1 MGFAY
6 FVPGAW
12 LMRADE
18 TSINRMALH
27 IAPMVAIW
35 MVMLFCE
42 WGGLRRESASRTA
55 QAPALP
61 TGETASSPQFE
72 TIPEATSA
80 DPIVREALLRHQR
93 GDLDGAEEKYRAALE
108 IAPGHI
114 HASHYLGV
122 VLYQRRRLDEAMPL
136 LEQSAQ
142 AVPGEP
148 EFQNNLGLALAAADR
163 NDEAIDAFRNA
174 LRLSPD
180 HTIAWNNLGLTL
192 YAACNVPDAI
202 AAYREALARQPNF
215 AEAHWNLA
223 LALLANGEYAEGWQE
238 YEWRLRVAALGAG
251 EGETPGLL
259 WDGAIRHGLTLLVTT
274 EQGMGDAILFVRYVQ
289 PLAERG
295 VRVVLLSPPPLA
307 KLLATAPGVAAVVSA
322 DQKLPAYDAHVPLM
336 SLPRLLGD
344 GPGGRPAAIPYLRAD
359 RVLRADAAI
368 ALAPL
373 AAALKIG
380 LAWSGNPQ
388 NSNDHRRSI
397 PLAQLAPL
405 LSLPRTAWF
414 SLQRAMDERDI
425 GVVPAATAIRR
436 LPMREDFDGA
446 AALIDELDLIVSVDT
461 GLAHLAGALGR
472 PVWVALPFAP
482 DWRWHPL
489 DGENIWYPAARRFR
503 QATPGDWGP
512 VVAQIGGA
520 LADLQRSR
528 GVSTRQP

>member
-1 MGFAY
+1 MGRPA
-6 FVPGAW
+6 PG
-12 LMRADE
+12 
-18 TSINRMALH
+18 I
-27 IAPMVAIW
+27 
-35 MVMLFCE
+35 
-42 WGGLRRESASRTA
+42 REPHGP
-55 QAPALP
+55 APALP

-72 TIPEATSA
+72 TIPEAASA

-180 HTIAWNNLGLTL
+180 HAIAWNNLGLTL

-251 EGETPGLL
+251 ERETPGLL

-274 EQGMGDAILFVRYVQ
+274 EQGMGDALLFVRYVQ

-295 VRVVLLSPPPLA
+295 IRVILLSPPPLA

-368 ALAPL
+368 ALAPF
-373 AAALKIG
+373 ATALKIG

-405 LSLPRTAWF
+405 LRLPGTAWF
-414 SLQRAMDERDI
+414 SLQRAVDERDI
-425 GVVPAATAIRR
+425 GVVPAATAIAASPDARGLRRCGGADRRARSDRERRHGSRPPCGSARASRVGGIAVRAGLALASARRRKHLVSNRAAVPAGRARR
-436 LPMREDFDGA
+436 LG
-446 AALIDELDLIVSVDT
+446 S
-461 GLAHLAGALGR
+461 GR
-472 PVWVALPFAP
+472 CA
-482 DWRWHPL
+482 DWRRAR
-489 DGENIWYPAARRFR
+489 GPAAFARRFHP
-503 QATPGDWGP
+503 A
-512 VVAQIGGA
+512 A
-520 LADLQRSR
+520 LAMSQRSAQS
-528 GVSTRQP
+528 GPEISE

>member
-1 MGFAY
+1 M
-6 FVPGAW
+6 
-12 LMRADE
+12 
-18 TSINRMALH
+18 
-27 IAPMVAIW
+27 
-35 MVMLFCE
+35 
-42 WGGLRRESASRTA
+42 SAAGSF
-55 QAPALP
+55 
-61 TGETASSPQFE
+61 QFE
-72 TIPEATSA
+72 TIPEAASA

-122 VLYQRRRLDEAMPL
+122 VLYQRRRLDEAIPL
-136 LEQSAQ
+136 LERSAQ

-148 EFQNNLGLALAAADR
+148 EFQNNLGLVLAAADR

-180 HTIAWNNLGLTL
+180 HAVAWNNLGLTL

-202 AAYREALARQPNF
+202 AAYREALVRQPNF

-223 LALLANGEYAEGWQE
+223 LALLANGEHAEGWQE
-238 YEWRLRVAALGAG
+238 YEWRLRIAALGAG
-251 EGETPGLL
+251 ERETPGLL
-259 WDGAIRHGLTLLVTT
+259 WDGAIRQGLTLLVTT
-274 EQGMGDAILFVRYVQ
+274 EQGMGDALLFARYVR

-295 VRVVLLSPPPLA
+295 VRVVLLSPPPLV
-307 KLLATAPGVAAVVSA
+307 KLLATAPGVAAVVGA

-336 SLPRLLGD
+336 SLPRLLGISPD
-344 GPGGRPAAIPYLRAD
+344 GGPAAIPYLRAD

-368 ALAPL
+368 ALAPF

-405 LSLPRTAWF
+405 LRLPGTAWF

-425 GVVPAATAIRR
+425 DAVPATAIRR

-461 GLAHLAGALGR
+461 SLAHLAGALGR
-472 PVWVALPFAP
+472 PVWVALAFAP

-489 DGENIWYPAARRFR
+489 DGDNIWYPTARQFR
-503 QATPGDWGP
+503 QRAPGGWDT
-512 VVAQIGGA
+512 VVAQIGDA
-520 LADLQRSR
+520 LADLQRARDDSA
-528 GVSTRQP
+528 RQP